1 MKCNRNVTALHYV
14 LWYYSKDVS
23 RRKVIRCIMKFYI
36 KLFVI
41 SLVSFALLFAGVW
54 NFFIK
59 SADIDETV
67 MAMPDTEPSYTLPG
81 EEDSNEEVTDLEDQT
96 EPEIVVRSP
105 LEILVESSDRVNFV
119 VFAHD
124 GSRADTIMFASFDPS
139 DQLIDVVSI
148 PRDTYWLVDGYTERA
163 DHKKINAVFGHAGEK
178 GGSKGLKQEIANMF
192 NVPVHY
198 YVKFDYNGAAAVVD
212 ALGGIEINV
221 PFDMKYDDTYAEPEL
236 HIDIKEG
243 KQILDGKNAVDYL
256 RWRQN
261 NDDISSAGDLPRI
274 DRMQAFIKEA
284 LRKSISL
291 KLPNVVNTG
300 IKYVQTDIAANLAV
314 SYADD
319 AIGISIGDIEMHD
332 LPGEAPPKSSYF
344 IGDPSEIEKLL
355 IEIYSKGQ

>member
-1 MKCNRNVTALHYV
+1 
-14 LWYYSKDVS
+14 
-23 RRKVIRCIMKFYI
+23 MKFYI

-41 SLVSFALLFAGVW
+41 SLLGFGLLFAGVW
-54 NFFIK
+54 GFFIK
-59 SADIDETV
+59 NAEIDNTVVALPDADL
-67 MAMPDTEPSYTLPG
+67 SYTLPG
-81 EEDSNEEVTDLEDQT
+81 ETSPEDKETVVEDISDPVEVVTK
-96 EPEIVVRSP
+96 SP
-105 LEILVESSDRVNFV
+105 LEILVEDSDRVNFA

-124 GSRADTIMFASFDPS
+124 GSRADTIMFVSFDPS

-163 DHKKINAVFGHAGEK
+163 DHKKINAVYGHRGDK
-178 GGSKGLKQEIANMF
+178 GGSKGLKQEIANML

-198 YVKFDYNGAAAVVD
+198 YVKFDYKGAADVVD
-212 ALGGIEINV
+212 ALDGIEINV
-221 PFDMKYDDTYAEPEL
+221 PFDMKYDDIYAEPEL
-236 HIDIKEG
+236 HIDIKAG
-243 KQILDGKNAVDYL
+243 LQVLDGKNAVDYL

-261 NDDISSAGDLPRI
+261 NDDIASAGDLPRI

-291 KLPNVVNTG
+291 KLPNVVNTA
-300 IKYVQTDIAANLAV
+300 IRYVQTDIAANLAV

-319 AIGISIGDIEMHD
+319 AIGMNIGDVEMHD

-344 IGDPSEIEKLL
+344 IGDPSDIEKLL